1 MLNPFLSNTMP
12 DYKMKYPSQLA
23 MGDKILPNT
32 LTGEPRM
39 EIITDPIAPTGSEK
53 RWLIITDTHPDGI
66 FAETRMRFQ
75 TTR

>member
-1 MLNPFLSNTMP
+1 MPNPFPSNPMS

-32 LTGEPRM
+32 STGEPRM
-39 EIITDPIAPTGSEK
+39 ELTADPIAPTGSEK